1 MWGKL
6 IMRAIFILLI
16 LLLLLPFMSTRA
28 AELTDQRLVA
38 EVQVGQVAWGIM
50 PR

>member
-6 IMRAIFILLI
+6 IMRMIFILLI

-28 AELTDQRLVA
+28 AELNDQRALAGV
-38 EVQVGQVAWGIM
+38 EVGQVAWQVA
-50 PR
+50 